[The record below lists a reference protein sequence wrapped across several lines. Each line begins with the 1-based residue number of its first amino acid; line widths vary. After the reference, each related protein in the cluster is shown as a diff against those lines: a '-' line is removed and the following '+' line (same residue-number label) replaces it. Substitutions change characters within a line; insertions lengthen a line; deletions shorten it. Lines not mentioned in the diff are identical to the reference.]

1 MRVLITDGNFKHTLA
16 SVRSLGKRGI
26 DVTVLS
32 DMRLS
37 VSFHSKYCSKSIL
50 APNPEHDATFAEFV
64 YDLAKRE
71 QFDVVLPISYAAVDQ
86 ISRLRERLEPYVRV
100 PLPDRASIEL
110 AGNKDKTMR
119 LAESIGVAIPK
130 TFYPQSLEDVEQVAD
145 SLSYPVVVKGTREN
159 GNVGYANSAEGLISQ
174 YEKISVYSP
183 IVQEYIPGEGYGFF
197 ALYNHGEARAIFMH
211 RRLREYPITGG
222 PSALAESIYDPM
234 LMEQGLKLLDSLRWH
249 GVAMVEFKKDERTG
263 KYFLM
268 EINPK
273 FWGSLELA
281 IASGVDFPYLTCR
294 MACEGDIEPVFSYK
308 TGVKFRWLFPQDI
321 FHAMTNPR
329 VLPRFFSDFADGT
342 ICYDIDAHDIV
353 PNFLQIGMT
362 VGEFALRV
370 KQRRF
375 WRPHG
380 RPLL

>member
-37 VSFHSKYCSKSIL
+37 VSFHSKYCSKGIL
-50 APNPEHDATFAEFV
+50 APNPEHDTTFAEFV

-71 QFDVVLPISYAAVDQ
+71 RFDVVLPISYAAVDQ
-86 ISRLRERLEPYVRV
+86 ISRIQEELEPYIRV
-100 PLPDRASIEL
+100 PLPNRASIEL
-110 AGNKDKTMR
+110 AGNKDRTMQ
-119 LAESIGVAIPK
+119 LAESIGIAIPK
-130 TFYPQSLEDVEQVAD
+130 TYYPQSLKDAERIAD
-145 SLSYPVVVKGTREN
+145 SLSYPVVVKGAREN
-159 GNVGYANSAEGLISQ
+159 GNVGYANSPEELISQ
-174 YEKISVYSP
+174 YKKISAFSP
-183 IVQEYIPGEGYGFF
+183 IVQEYITGEGYGFF

-211 RRLREYPITGG
+211 RRLREYPVTGG
-222 PSALAESIYDPM
+222 PSALAESIYDPV
-234 LMEQGLKLLDSLRWH
+234 LMEQGLKLLDSLQWH

-263 KYFLM
+263 RYVLM

-321 FHAMTNPR
+321 FHAVTNPR
-329 VLPRFFSDFADGT
+329 VLPRFFSDFADRT
-342 ICYDIDAHDIV
+342 IHYDIDSHDIV
-353 PNFLQIGMT
+353 PNILQIGMT

-370 KQRRF
+370 KQGRF

>member
-16 SVRSLGKRGI
+16 SVRSLGKRGV

-32 DMRLS
+32 HMRLS
-37 VSFHSKYCSKSIL
+37 VSFHSKYCSKGIL
-50 APNPEHDATFAEFV
+50 APNPEHDTTFAEFV

-71 QFDVVLPISYAAVDQ
+71 RFDVVLPISYAAVDQ
-86 ISRLRERLEPYVRV
+86 ISRIQEELEPYIRV
-100 PLPDRASIEL
+100 PLPDRASIDL
-110 AGNKDKTMR
+110 AGNKDKTMQ
-119 LAESIGVAIPK
+119 LAESIGIAIPK
-130 TFYPQSLEDVEQVAD
+130 TFYPQSLEDAERIAD
-145 SLSYPVVVKGTREN
+145 SLSYPVVVKGAREN
-159 GNVGYANSAEGLISQ
+159 GNVGYANSAEELLSQ
-174 YEKISVYSP
+174 YQKISAFSP
-183 IVQEYIPGEGYGFF
+183 IVQEYITGGGYGFF
-197 ALYNHGEARAIFMH
+197 ALYNHGKARAIFMH
-211 RRLREYPITGG
+211 RRLREYPVTGG

-281 IASGVDFPYLTCR
+281 IASGVDFPYLACR
-294 MACEGDIEPVFSYK
+294 MACEGDIEPVFAYK

-321 FHAMTNPR
+321 FHAVTNPGI
-329 VLPRFFSDFADGT
+329 LPHFFSDFADRT
-342 ICYDIDAHDIV
+342 IHYDIDSHDIV
-353 PNFLQIGMT
+353 PNILQLGMT
-362 VGEFALRV
+362 AGEFALRI
-370 KQRRF
+370 KQGRF